1 MSEPDRYLRQ
11 LALTEIG
18 AAGQQRLGRS
28 SALVVGCGAVGG
40 HIAQNLA
47 RAGVGRLRLVDR
59 DRPERHNLHR
69 QVLFDEADIAAGRT
83 KAEAAA
89 ARLRAANSEIAIE
102 ARVAQFDATT
112 AETLIADVDVVL
124 DGSDN
129 FAARYLL
136 NDVCRKLGK
145 PWIYGGAIAAT
156 GMSMNILPDRGPCL
170 RCVFRDPPPP
180 DTTPTCVTRGV
191 LITAPAVTAAIEST
205 EAIKLLVG
213 DHDLNRVLI
222 AFDLWAGRWQRI
234 EVRRDPLC
242 PTCNGRYEFL
252 AG

>member
-1 MSEPDRYLRQ
+1 MRDPDRYVRQ

-18 AAGQQRLGRS
+18 VAGQQRLGRS
-28 SALVVGCGAVGG
+28 SALIVGCGAVGG
-40 HIAQNLA
+40 HVAQNLA
-47 RAGVGRLRLVDR
+47 RAGVGRLRLVDH
-59 DRPERHNLHR
+59 DQPERHNLHR
-69 QVLFDEADIAAGRT
+69 QVLFDEHDVATGRS

-102 ARVAQFDATT
+102 ARVARFDAST
-112 AETLIADVDVVL
+112 AEALVADVDVVL

-145 PWIYGGAIAAT
+145 PWIYGGAIATT
-156 GMSMNILPDRGPCL
+156 GMSMTILPDRGPCL
-170 RCVFRDPPPP
+170 RCVFRDPPPA
-180 DTTPTCVTRGV
+180 DTAPTCVSRGV
-191 LITAPAVTAAIEST
+191 LITAPAVTAAIEAT
-205 EAIKLLVG
+205 AAIKLLVG
-213 DHDLNRVLI
+213 DRDLDPALI

-234 EVRRDPLC
+234 EVRPDPHC